1 MIKILKSYFNNKK
14 GMSLVEVLTAM
25 TLLALMIFCFTPLM
39 LSYLNSINASGV
51 KMERVY
57 DESGKLQVLLGGGVT
72 ADGYTVS
79 LDTVPVKLTSPTAT
93 VNGTSV
99 ASATINSN
107 VTAYGLS
114 SAGTDTN
121 ALGDINVGNG
131 YSTFY
136 TDEYGSSSGIKLF
149 PSSLTDDFKIAYIT
163 IYGNG
168 IKFDDLSKC
177 SVVATGTTGEISLT
191 QGTDYDISYHPDRPN
206 DGDRDLLLLTVYGG
220 GDKISFETS
229 PLVFKYFGQRYEI
242 QVDAP
247 SMIMVGEK
255 SPDNKYYYYVSR
267 GEIEDGNLL
276 IHRREMGSTDETSS
290 TKAGATGGEIKLDAA
305 MNDVEWVSAD
315 NADNSAVDS
324 AGNKYGYY
332 IMGGDNGQVRRF
344 WKRPSRTI
352 IVDGEEVKVDGNYY
366 WGGDYTYHT
375 DIEYDYVTNVK
386 KIGLDGDNHKNG
398 MTYGTDVSYKFLA
411 RESQGASENYGFV
424 LTSKDTS
431 LTSLFSGS
439 DNKLYSANMWSVT
452 ALNDGSAN
460 AYYYGTDGRV
470 FSYYASSNA
479 TTLTDISSWI
489 GTYDNAM
496 TLYNNRDGDN
506 KVNLK
511 TYLGTESY
519 SIQNVDR
526 LGKFNHEAYTWL
538 VGNSDSYYSAI
549 GVTRPS
555 SASKADSY
563 PITITSVG
571 AITLTGSGGGYST
584 VNTSANNPDAT
595 GATVDTNLQN
605 YPTSSYNLYT
615 GYIPAAMDL
624 WTTKTQYSTS
634 FFGDNAVMIHEDL
647 NSGIGDGERTYGTV
661 TGNIGRANTNFQYAA
676 TESNALWK
684 GNIGMTPYLTKNSS
698 LEVSDTLT
706 KAFYAYWKGK
716 VGGFLGIGGT
726 TNYRPGAVLYWPYT
740 NMNYAVTGKFYDST
754 ISASDATYANPELMA
769 WKVYSPRDG
778 KQTYMSNGK
787 VVDVTMAYMSHPFA
801 VNAAANPTD
810 DKVFD
815 QSNDKGDNRIFYWN
829 NRRETIT
836 FLDVA
841 STVVPAGENDIPVS
855 LAVGYTMG
863 GLVEMGSKDLYV
875 NTIMN
880 NGIVYIRAGTA
891 KIGTQSSDNSVT
903 GEYYAKNEDAYKLE
917 SESNYFQQFYYL
929 NSRSYYN
936 TQPNHEATANNVGCA
951 SGAVYWFNNRHID
964 FVSTLGGQP
973 AGVENSDG
981 SYTVD
986 SNNYNYLRCHPLS
999 NTKVTC
1005 VTWGTTWNGNPVA
1018 MWGTENGTLLSWKCE
1033 KIDDNND
1040 GYTVTKPND
1049 DRYFNDRSV
1058 VAEFQSY
1065 KWVDKV
1071 NNKTFKTHDSK
1082 WAGTVGS
1089 SNGNLEDD
1097 KTQAG
1102 QEFKIDNLQNQFID
1116 FFDACSRIRS
1126 KETFSWDK
1134 TLTGFEYM
1142 DGHSIGNDTW
1152 KNYGFISV
1160 LESVNDIEY
1169 SDDVWVACGD
1179 QSGKDPANYCGAGET
1194 TYNYG
1199 TYEPFKARA
1208 YTDKGNS
1215 STGSW
1220 INVNYW
1226 IDDAKTGK
1234 QSGDNRYYQW
1244 CAVKI
1249 SDNPNCNIV
1258 QVNNVNSMWIATGY
1272 IDGSNGG
1279 SLNDEYD
1286 DGEYACIFWTYDP
1299 RKSCNEVGGWSNCVR
1314 MYDGTTLES
1323 YSDGTSA
1330 HVLDEMGGINSCATR
1345 DE

>member
-149 PSSLTDDFKIAYIT
+149 PSTLTDDFKTAYIT

-191 QGTDYDISYHPDRPN
+191 QGTDYKIEYHPDRPN
-206 DGDRDLLLLTVYGG
+206 DDDRDLLLLTVYGG

-247 SMIMVGEK
+247 MMIMVGEK
-255 SPDNKYYYYVSR
+255 APDNNYYYYVSR
-267 GEIEDGNLL
+267 GEVEDGNLL
-276 IHRREMGSTDETSS
+276 IHRRTMETDSDPKSGSKVTLNS
-290 TKAGATGGEIKLDAA
+290 A
-305 MNDVEWVSAD
+305 MNDVEWVSA
-315 NADNSAVDS
+315 ADADDYAVDS
-324 AGNKYGYY
+324 DGNKYGYY

-344 WKRPSRTI
+344 WKRPDTTI
-352 IVDGEEVKVDGNYY
+352 TVDDETVKVDGNYY
-366 WGGDYTYHT
+366 WGGDYTYYT
-375 DIEYDYVTNVK
+375 DIELDRVANKNAYN
-386 KIGLDGDNHKNG
+386 LDGSDDDG
-398 MTYGTDVSYKFLA
+398 EGRTYSTNVSYKFLA
-411 RESQGASENYGFV
+411 RRQQ
-424 LTSKDTS
+424 
-431 LTSLFSGS
+431 GS
-439 DNKLYSANMWSVT
+439 DGYVLADREAGIFGGVDNQLYSVNMWSVT

-496 TLYNNRDGDN
+496 TLYNNRDSDN

-511 TYLGTESY
+511 TYLGTDSY

-555 SASKADSY
+555 NEAEANSY

-571 AITLTGSGGGYST
+571 AITLSGSGGGYA
-584 VNTSANNPDAT
+584 TSVKDGNRDVSVG
-595 GATVDTNLQN
+595 GATVTENLEK
-605 YPTSSYNLYT
+605 YPTKTYNLYA

-624 WTTKTQYSTS
+624 WAQKTGYSTS

-698 LEVSDTLT
+698 LEVSSTLT

-716 VGGFLGIGGT
+716 VGAIFGIGGT

-787 VVDVTMAYMSHPFA
+787 VIDVTMAYMSHPFA
-801 VNAAANPTD
+801 IHSAMNPTD
-810 DKVFD
+810 DVVYD
-815 QSNDKGDNRIFYWN
+815 NSNDRDDSYQIYWN
-829 NRRETIT
+829 NRRETVTI
-836 FLDVA
+836 LDVA
-841 STVVPAGENDIPVS
+841 SAKIPSGEDDINVS
-855 LAVGYTMG
+855 LAVGYVMG
-863 GLVEMGSKDLYV
+863 GLVEMASNDLYV

-880 NGIVYIRAGTA
+880 NGIVLLRAGTA
-891 KIGTQSSDNSVT
+891 EVGTQQSDRAKT
-903 GEYYAKNEDAYKLE
+903 GESYAKDSTGYQLAE
-917 SESNYFQQFYYL
+917 ESNYFHQFYYL
-929 NSRSYYN
+929 NSKYYYKYN
-936 TQPNHEATANNVGCA
+936 DDGYRMITTENSEMPYGTFGSVTLGNHIGDVWGADYWRNND
-951 SGAVYWFNNRHID
+951 HID
-964 FVSTLGGQP
+964 YISIDGGQP
-973 AGVENSDG
+973 GTG
-981 SYTVD
+981 
-986 SNNYNYLRCHPLS
+986 YNYLRCHPLS
-999 NTKVTC
+999 NTKVTS
-1005 VTWGTTWNGNPVA
+1005 VSIGATWDGNPEA
-1018 MWGTENGTLLSWKCE
+1018 MWGTENGTLLSWNVNLVKAKKQE
-1033 KIDDNND
+1033 A
-1040 GYTVTKPND
+1040 
-1049 DRYFNDRSV
+1049 RYENGSSGASNWNDRSV
-1058 VAEFQSY
+1058 LAEFQSY
-1065 KWVDKV
+1065 KWIDNV
-1071 NNKTFKTHDSK
+1071 NGKKFDVNSFSWKS
-1082 WAGTVGS
+1082 TVGAHIGGEDKDVYYGATFEKISAENGSMKS
-1089 SNGNLEDD
+1089 SKYAYIGYYDA
-1097 KTQAG
+1097 KT
-1102 QEFKIDNLQNQFID
+1102 
-1116 FFDACSRIRS
+1116 R
-1126 KETFSWDK
+1126 
-1134 TLTGFEYM
+1134 EY
-1142 DGHSIGNDTW
+1142 GVVNEI
-1152 KNYGFISV
+1152 GFISV
-1160 LESVNDIEY
+1160 LETINDVEY
-1169 SDDVWVACGD
+1169 SDDIWIAVGD
-1179 QSGKDPANYCGAGET
+1179 QSGKAPDAYCANGKVT
-1194 TYNYG
+1194 TVDG
-1199 TYEPFKARA
+1199 RELKA
-1208 YTDKGNS
+1208 YSDSG
-1215 STGSW
+1215 TGSW
-1220 INVNYW
+1220 VNVRYW
-1226 IDDAKTGK
+1226 TDFMGTNKHST
-1234 QSGDNRYYQW
+1234 DNAYYVW
-1244 CAVKI
+1244 KAVKI

-1258 QVNNVNSMWIATGY
+1258 QINNVNGMWIATGY